1 MKRVKRVLAL
11 LAAFALVLAMA
22 VPALAEGA
30 EATYT
35 LTINNANGTYEAYQ
49 IFSGDLSVN
58 EAGKKVLSNIQW
70 GSGVDATKMGSESA
84 ATVAESLTT
93 SALAENFA
101 EDLVSGSKLSST
113 KKAATTA
120 QDGTAVFTGLSAGYY
135 LVKNSSVDTGKTHTD
150 FILEVVGDT
159 TANHKGDVPDVEKKV
174 EEKNDSTGDATR
186 WGTTADYDV
195 GDEIN
200 FELTGTLP
208 ESYGRYKT
216 YKYEFDDT
224 MTNMTY
230 KDNSVKVYYVKDGN
244 TNRDKISS
252 GFASTW
258 DNGAKKLTVT
268 FDDLKTAVPGL
279 AHGDKIVVTYTAT
292 LDASAVVGGNGNP
305 NQVKLKYS
313 NNPNGAETGE
323 TPEKTVVVFTY
334 KTIINKVTKG
344 TDGKNVPLA
353 GAEFTLSKFIASEG
367 GRDTVTV
374 NGTEEYHGTWNNGVT
389 VIPTKTGDIAN
400 VFTFSGLDAGI
411 YRLTETKTPE
421 GYNTID
427 PVYFEIV
434 ATNDG
439 TKVTNM
445 EGKAVNGSEISFT
458 ANTTDGSL
466 SADVI
471 NNAGTTLPSTGGMG
485 TTVFYVV
492 GGGLMAVAVVLLV
505 TKKRMENK
513 R

>member
-22 VPALAEGA
+22 VPAWAE
-30 EATYT
+30 EAGTTYT

-49 IFSGDLSVN
+49 IFSGDLSEK

-70 GSGVDATKMGSESA
+70 GSGVDATKVVGVNA
-84 ATVAESLTT
+84 ATKAESLTT
-93 SALAENFA
+93 ADIAESFA
-101 EDLVSGSKLSST
+101 EDLVSNSKLSSV
-113 KKAATTA
+113 KATA
-120 QDGTAVFTGLSAGYY
+120 PAKNGTAVFTGLSAGYY
-135 LVKNSSVDTGKTHTD
+135 LVKNSSIDSGKTYTD
-150 FILEVVGDT
+150 FILEVVGNT

-174 EEKNDSTGDATR
+174 EEKNDSTGAATT
-186 WGTTADYDV
+186 WGATADYDV

-208 ESYGRYKT
+208 ESYGRYAN
-216 YKYEFDDT
+216 YKYVFHDT

-230 KDNSVKVYYVKDGN
+230 KDGSVKVYYVKDGN
-244 TNRDKISS
+244 TNRVEISS

-268 FDDLKTAVPGL
+268 FNDLKTAVSGL

-292 LDASAVVGGNGNP
+292 LDANAVVGGNGNP
-305 NQVKLKYS
+305 NKVKLEYS
-313 NNPNGAETGE
+313 NNPNGDGTGE

-344 TDGKNVPLA
+344 TDGNNVPLA
-353 GAEFTLSKFIASEG
+353 GAEFTLSKFIASESG
-367 GRDTVTV
+367 SDTVTV
-374 NGTEEYHGTWNNGVT
+374 NDTEYHGTWNRGVT
-389 VIPTKTGDIAN
+389 VTPTNTGNIAN

-434 ATNDG
+434 ATNNE
-439 TKVTNM
+439 TKVTSM

-458 ANTTDGSL
+458 ANETSGSL

-471 NNAGTTLPSTGGMG
+471 NKAGTTLPSTGGMG

>member
-1 MKRVKRVLAL
+1 MLAL

-22 VPALAEGA
+22 VPAWAEEA
-30 EATYT
+30 RATYT

-58 EAGKKVLSNIQW
+58 EDKKVLSNIQW
-70 GSGVDATKMGSESA
+70 GSGVDATKMGGESA
-84 ATVAESLTT
+84 ATVAESLTK
-93 SALAENFA
+93 SALAESFA
-101 EDLVSGSKLSST
+101 ESLVSNSKLSSV
-113 KKAATTA
+113 KAIAKA
-120 QDGTAVFTGLSAGYY
+120 KNETAVFTGLSAGYY
-135 LVKNSSVDTGKTHTD
+135 LVKNSSIDSGKTYTD
-150 FILEVVGDT
+150 FILEVVGNT
-159 TANHKGDVPDVEKKV
+159 IANHKGDVPDVEKKV
-174 EEKNDSTGDATR
+174 EEKNDSTGAATT

-208 ESYGRYKT
+208 ESYGRYTT
-216 YKYEFDDT
+216 YKYKFDDT

-230 KDNSVKVYYVKDGN
+230 ENGSVKVYYVKGGN
-244 TNRDKISS
+244 TNRTAINS
-252 GFASTW
+252 GFTSAW

-268 FDDLKTAVPGL
+268 FDDLKTAVPEL

-305 NQVKLKYS
+305 NKVKLKYS
-313 NNPNGAETGE
+313 NNPNGEETGE
-323 TPEKTVVVFTY
+323 TPEKAVVVFTY
-334 KTIINKVTKG
+334 KTIINKVKKG
-344 TDGKNVPLA
+344 TDGNNVPLA
-353 GAEFTLSKFIASEG
+353 GAKFTLSKFIASDNG
-367 GRDTVTV
+367 SDTVTV
-374 NGTEEYHGTWNNGVT
+374 DSAEYLGTWNNGMTVT
-389 VIPTKTGDIAN
+389 PTNTDGIAN

-411 YRLTETKTPE
+411 YRLTETVTPE

-439 TKVTNM
+439 TKVTHM

-458 ANTTDGSL
+458 ANATNGSLTTDI
-466 SADVI
+466 V
-471 NNAGTTLPSTGGMG
+471 NQAGTTLPSTGGMG

>member
-11 LAAFALVLAMA
+11 LAALALVLAMA
-22 VPALAEGA
+22 VPAFAEGA

-49 IFSGDLSVN
+49 IFSGDLSEK

-70 GSGVDATKMGSESA
+70 GSGVEATKVAGVNA
-84 ATVAESLTT
+84 ATKAESLTT
-93 SALAENFA
+93 ADIAESFA
-101 EDLVSGSKLSST
+101 EDLVSNSKLSST
-113 KKAATTA
+113 KATATA
-120 QDGTAVFTGLSAGYY
+120 QNGTAVFTGLSAGYY
-135 LVKNSSVDTGKTHTD
+135 LVKNSSVDTGKTYTD
-150 FILEVVGDT
+150 FILEVVGNT
-159 TANHKGDVPDVEKKV
+159 TANHKGDVPDVEKKA
-174 EEKNDSTGDATR
+174 EEKNDSTGAATT
-186 WGTTADYDV
+186 WGATADYDV

-208 ESYGRYKT
+208 ESYGRYAN
-216 YKYEFDDT
+216 YKYVFHDT

-230 KDNSVKVYYVKDGN
+230 KDGSVKVYYVKDGK
-244 TNRDKISS
+244 TNRVEISS

-268 FDDLKTAVPGL
+268 FNDLKTAVSGL

-305 NQVKLKYS
+305 NKVKLEYS
-313 NNPNGAETGE
+313 NNPNGEGTGE

-353 GAEFTLSKFIASEG
+353 GAEFTLSKFIASESG
-367 GRDTVTV
+367 SDTVTV
-374 NGTEEYHGTWNNGVT
+374 NGTEYHGTWNRGVT
-389 VIPTKTGDIAN
+389 VTPTNTGNIAN

-458 ANTTDGSL
+458 ENTTDGSL

>member
-22 VPALAEGA
+22 VPAFAEEAG
-30 EATYT
+30 ATYT

-58 EAGKKVLSNIQW
+58 EGKKVLSNIQW
-70 GSGVDATKMGSESA
+70 GSGVDAAKMGNEKA
-84 ATVAESLTT
+84 AIVAESLKT
-93 SALAENFA
+93 STFA
-101 EDLVSGSKLSST
+101 ESFAEALVSDSKLSST
-113 KKAATTA
+113 KANATA
-120 QDGTAVFTGLSAGYY
+120 QGGTAVFKDLSAGYY

-159 TANHKGDVPDVEKKV
+159 IANHKGDVPDVEKKV
-174 EEKNDSTGDATR
+174 EEKNDSTGAATT

-208 ESYGRYKT
+208 ESYGRYTT
-216 YKYEFDDT
+216 YKYKFDDT

-230 KDNSVKVYYVKDGN
+230 EDGSVKVYYVKDGN
-244 TNRDKISS
+244 TNRVEISS

-268 FDDLKTAVPGL
+268 FNDLKTAVSGL

-292 LDASAVVGGNGNP
+292 LDANAVVGGNGNP
-305 NQVKLKYS
+305 NKVKLEYS
-313 NNPNGAETGE
+313 NNPNGDGTGE

-344 TDGKNVPLA
+344 TDGNNVPLA
-353 GAEFTLSKFIASEG
+353 GAEFTLSKFIASESG
-367 GRDTVTV
+367 SDTVTV
-374 NGTEEYHGTWNNGVT
+374 NDTEYHGTWNRGVT
-389 VIPTKTGDIAN
+389 VTPTNTGNIAN

-434 ATNDG
+434 ATNNE
-439 TKVTNM
+439 TKVTSM

-458 ANTTDGSL
+458 ANETSGSL

>member
-1 MKRVKRVLAL
+1 MLAL

-22 VPALAEGA
+22 VPAWADEA

-49 IFSGDLSVN
+49 IFSGDLSEK

-70 GSGVDATKMGSESA
+70 GSGVDATKVVGVNA
-84 ATVAESLTT
+84 ATKAESLTT
-93 SALAENFA
+93 ADIAESFA
-101 EDLVSGSKLSST
+101 EDLVSNSKLSSV
-113 KKAATTA
+113 KATA
-120 QDGTAVFTGLSAGYY
+120 PAKNGTAVFTGLSAGYY
-135 LVKNSSVDTGKTHTD
+135 LVKNSSIDSGKTYTD
-150 FILEVVGDT
+150 FILEVVGNT

-174 EEKNDSTGDATR
+174 EEKNDSTGAATT
-186 WGTTADYDV
+186 WGATADYDV
-195 GDEIN
+195 DDEIN

-208 ESYGRYKT
+208 ESYGRYAN
-216 YKYEFDDT
+216 YKYVFHDT

-230 KDNSVKVYYVKDGN
+230 KDGSVKVYYVKDGN
-244 TNRDKISS
+244 TNRVEISS

-268 FDDLKTAVPGL
+268 FNDLKTAVSGL

-292 LDASAVVGGNGNP
+292 LDANAVVGGNGNP
-305 NQVKLKYS
+305 NKVKLEYS
-313 NNPNGAETGE
+313 NNPNGDGTGE

-353 GAEFTLSKFIASEG
+353 GAEFTLSKFIASESG
-367 GRDTVTV
+367 SDTVTV
-374 NGTEEYHGTWNNGVT
+374 NDTEYHGTWNRGVT
-389 VIPTKTGDIAN
+389 VTPTNTGNIAN

-434 ATNDG
+434 ATNNE
-439 TKVTNM
+439 TKVTSM

-458 ANTTDGSL
+458 ANETSGSL

>member
-1 MKRVKRVLAL
+1 MLAL

-22 VPALAEGA
+22 VPAWADEA

-49 IFSGDLSVN
+49 IFSGDLSEK

-70 GSGVDATKMGSESA
+70 GSGVDATKVVGVNA
-84 ATVAESLTT
+84 ATKAESLTT
-93 SALAENFA
+93 ADIAESFA
-101 EDLVSGSKLSST
+101 EDLVSNSKLSSV
-113 KKAATTA
+113 KATA
-120 QDGTAVFTGLSAGYY
+120 PAKNGTAVFTGLSAGYY
-135 LVKNSSVDTGKTHTD
+135 LVKNSSIDSGKTYTD
-150 FILEVVGDT
+150 FILEVVGNT

-174 EEKNDSTGDATR
+174 EEKNDSTGAATT
-186 WGTTADYDV
+186 WGATADYDV
-195 GDEIN
+195 DDEIN

-208 ESYGRYKT
+208 ESYGRYAN
-216 YKYEFDDT
+216 YKYVFHDT

-230 KDNSVKVYYVKDGN
+230 KDGSVKVYYVKDGN
-244 TNRDKISS
+244 TNRVEISS

-268 FDDLKTAVPGL
+268 FNDLKTAVSGL

-292 LDASAVVGGNGNP
+292 LDANAVVGGNGNP
-305 NQVKLKYS
+305 NKVKLEYS
-313 NNPNGAETGE
+313 NNPNGDGTGE

-344 TDGKNVPLA
+344 TDGNNVPLA
-353 GAEFTLSKFIASEG
+353 GAEFTLSKFIASESG
-367 GRDTVTV
+367 SDTVTV
-374 NGTEEYHGTWNNGVT
+374 NGTEYHGTWNRGVT
-389 VIPTKTGDIAN
+389 VTPTNTGNIAN

-434 ATNDG
+434 ATNNE
-439 TKVTNM
+439 TKVTSM

-458 ANTTDGSL
+458 ANETSGSL

>member
-1 MKRVKRVLAL
+1 MKKVKRMLAL

-22 VPALAEGA
+22 VPAWAEGA
-30 EATYT
+30 GTTYT

-49 IFSGDLSVN
+49 IFSGDLSEN

-70 GSGVDATKMGSESA
+70 GSGVDAKKMGNESA

-93 SALAENFA
+93 STLAESFA
-101 EDLVSGSKLSST
+101 ESLVSGSKLSSV
-113 KKAATTA
+113 KATATA
-120 QDGTAVFTGLSAGYY
+120 QNGTAVFTGLSAGYY
-135 LVKNSSVDTGKTHTD
+135 LVKNSSVDTGKTYTD
-150 FILEVVGDT
+150 FILEVVGNT

-174 EEKNDSTGDATR
+174 EEKNDSTGAATT
-186 WGTTADYDV
+186 WGATADYDV

-208 ESYGRYKT
+208 ESYGRYAN
-216 YKYEFDDT
+216 YKYVFHDT

-230 KDNSVKVYYVKDGN
+230 KDGSVKVYYVKEGS
-244 TNRDKISS
+244 TNRVEISS
-252 GFASTW
+252 GVASTW

-268 FDDLKTAVPGL
+268 FNDLKTAVSGL

-305 NQVKLKYS
+305 NKVKLEYS
-313 NNPNGAETGE
+313 NNPNGEGTGE

-353 GAEFTLSKFIASEG
+353 GAEFTLSKFIASESG
-367 GRDTVTV
+367 SDTVTV
-374 NGTEEYHGTWNNGVT
+374 DSTEYHGTWNNGVT
-389 VIPTKTGDIAN
+389 VTPTKTGDVAN
-400 VFTFSGLDAGI
+400 VFTFSGLDTGI
-411 YRLTETKTPE
+411 YRLTETKTPA

-439 TKVTNM
+439 TKVTSM

-458 ANTTDGSL
+458 ANETSGSL

>member
-1 MKRVKRVLAL
+1 MKKVKRVLAL

-22 VPALAEGA
+22 VPAWAEEA

-49 IFSGDLSVN
+49 IFSGDLSEK

-70 GSGVDATKMGSESA
+70 GSGVDATKVVDVNA
-84 ATVAESLTT
+84 ATKAESLTT
-93 SALAENFA
+93 ADIAESFA
-101 EDLVSGSKLSST
+101 EDLVSNSKLSSV
-113 KKAATTA
+113 KATA
-120 QDGTAVFTGLSAGYY
+120 PAKNGTAVFTGLSAGYY
-135 LVKNSSVDTGKTHTD
+135 LVKNSSIDSGKTYTD
-150 FILEVVGDT
+150 FILEVVGNT

-174 EEKNDSTGDATR
+174 EEKNDSTGAATT
-186 WGTTADYDV
+186 WGATADYDV
-195 GDEIN
+195 DDEIN

-208 ESYGRYKT
+208 ESYGRYAN
-216 YKYEFDDT
+216 YKYVFHDT

-230 KDNSVKVYYVKDGN
+230 KDGSVKVYYVKDEN
-244 TNRDKISS
+244 TNRVEISS

-268 FDDLKTAVPGL
+268 FNDLKTAVSGL

-292 LDASAVVGGNGNP
+292 LDANAVVGGNGNP
-305 NQVKLKYS
+305 NKVKLEYS
-313 NNPNGAETGE
+313 NNPNGDGTGE

-344 TDGKNVPLA
+344 TDGNNVPLA
-353 GAEFTLSKFIASEG
+353 GAEFTLSKFIASESG
-367 GRDTVTV
+367 SDTVTV
-374 NGTEEYHGTWNNGVT
+374 NDTEYHGTWNRGVT
-389 VIPTKTGDIAN
+389 VTPTNTGNIAN

-434 ATNDG
+434 ATNNE
-439 TKVTNM
+439 TKVTSM

-458 ANTTDGSL
+458 ANETSGSL

>member
-11 LAAFALVLAMA
+11 LAALALVLAMA
-22 VPALAEGA
+22 VPAWAEGA

-49 IFSGDLSVN
+49 IFSGDLSEK

-70 GSGVDATKMGSESA
+70 GSGVDATKMDSESA

-93 SALAENFA
+93 SASAENFA
-101 EDLVSGSKLSST
+101 EDLVSNSKLSSV
-113 KKAATTA
+113 KATATA
-120 QDGTAVFTGLSAGYY
+120 KNGTAVFTGLSAGYY
-135 LVKNSSVDTGKTHTD
+135 LVKNSSIDSGKTYTD
-150 FILEVVGDT
+150 FILEVVGNT

-174 EEKNDSTGDATR
+174 EEKNDSTGATAT
-186 WGTTADYDV
+186 WGATADYDV

-200 FELTGTLP
+200 FELMGTLP

-216 YKYEFDDT
+216 YKYKFDDT

-230 KDNSVKVYYVKDGN
+230 KNGSVKVYYVKDGS
-244 TNRDKISS
+244 TNRVEISS
-252 GFASTW
+252 GFASAWVDGT
-258 DNGAKKLTVT
+258 KKLTVT

-292 LDASAVVGGNGNP
+292 LDANAVVGGNGNP
-305 NQVKLKYS
+305 NKVKLEYS
-313 NNPNGAETGE
+313 NNPNDEGTGE

-344 TDGKNVPLA
+344 TDGNNVPLA
-353 GAEFTLSKFIASEG
+353 GAEFTLSKFIASESG
-367 GRDTVTV
+367 SDTVTV
-374 NGTEEYHGTWNNGVT
+374 NGTEYHGTWNNGVT
-389 VIPTKTGDIAN
+389 VTPTKTGDVAN
-400 VFTFSGLDAGI
+400 VFTFSGLDTGI

-434 ATNDG
+434 ATNDRM
-439 TKVTNM
+439 KVTNM
-445 EGKAVNGSEISFT
+445 EGKAVNGSKISFT
-458 ANTTDGSL
+458 ANATDGSL

>member
-1 MKRVKRVLAL
+1 MLAL

-22 VPALAEGA
+22 VPAFADKAG
-30 EATYT
+30 ATYT

-49 IFSGDLSVN
+49 IFSGDLSEN
-58 EAGKKVLSNIQW
+58 EDGKKVLSNIQW

-84 ATVAESLTT
+84 ATAAKSLTT

-101 EDLVSGSKLSST
+101 ESLVSGSKLSST
-113 KKAATTA
+113 KANATA
-120 QDGTAVFTGLSAGYY
+120 QKGTAVFTDLSAGYY

-150 FILEVVGDT
+150 FILEVVGNT

-174 EEKNDSTGDATR
+174 EEKNDSTGAKGS
-186 WGTTADYDV
+186 WGATADYDV

-208 ESYGRYKT
+208 ESYGRYDK

-230 KDNSVKVYYVKDGN
+230 KNSSVKVYYVKNGS
-244 TNRDKISS
+244 TNRAEISS
-252 GFASTW
+252 GFVSAW
-258 DNGAKKLTVT
+258 DDGAKKLTVT
-268 FDDLKTAVPGL
+268 FDDLKKAVPGL

-305 NQVKLKYS
+305 NKVKLEYS
-313 NNPNGAETGE
+313 NNPNGEEIGE

-334 KTIINKVTKG
+334 KTIINKVKKG
-344 TDGKNVPLA
+344 TDGNNVPLA
-353 GAEFTLSKFIASEG
+353 GAKFTLSKFIASKSG
-367 GRDTVTV
+367 SDAVTV
-374 NGTEEYHGTWNNGVT
+374 NGTEYHGTWNDGVT
-389 VIPTKTGDIAN
+389 VTPTNTGNIAN

-411 YRLTETKTPE
+411 YRLTETETPE

-445 EGKAVNGSEISFT
+445 EGKAVNGSEITFT
-458 ANTTDGSL
+458 PNAAEGSLTTDIVNQS
-466 SADVI
+466 
-471 NNAGTTLPSTGGMG
+471 GTVLPSTGGMG

>member
-11 LAAFALVLAMA
+11 LAALALVLAMA
-22 VPALAEGA
+22 VPAWAEGA

-120 QDGTAVFTGLSAGYY
+120 QDGTAVFKGLSAGYY
-135 LVKNSSVDTGKTHTD
+135 LVKNSSVDTGKTYTD
-150 FILEVVGDT
+150 FILEVVGNT

-174 EEKNDSTGDATR
+174 EEKNDSTGAATT
-186 WGTTADYDV
+186 WGATADYDV

-208 ESYGRYKT
+208 ESYGRYAN
-216 YKYEFDDT
+216 YKYVFHDT

-230 KDNSVKVYYVKDGN
+230 KDGSVKVYYVKDGK
-244 TNRDKISS
+244 TNRDEISS

-268 FDDLKTAVPGL
+268 FNDLKTAVSGL
-279 AHGDKIVVTYTAT
+279 AHDDKIVVTYTAT

-305 NQVKLKYS
+305 NKVKLEYS
-313 NNPNGAETGE
+313 NNPNGEGTGE

-353 GAEFTLSKFIASEG
+353 GAEFTLSKFIASESG
-367 GRDTVTV
+367 SDTVTV
-374 NGTEEYHGTWNNGVT
+374 NGTEYHGTWNRGVT
-389 VIPTKTGDIAN
+389 VTPTNTGNIAN

-458 ANTTDGSL
+458 ENTTDGSL

>member
-1 MKRVKRVLAL
+1 MKRVKRMLAL

-22 VPALAEGA
+22 IPAWAEGA

-49 IFSGDLSVN
+49 IFSGDLSEK

-70 GSGVDATKMGSESA
+70 GSGVEATKVAGVNA
-84 ATVAESLTT
+84 ATKAESLTT
-93 SALAENFA
+93 ADIAESFA
-101 EDLVSGSKLSST
+101 EDLVSNSKLSSV
-113 KKAATTA
+113 KATATA
-120 QDGTAVFTGLSAGYY
+120 KSGTAVFTGLSAGYY
-135 LVKNSSVDTGKTHTD
+135 LVKNSSVDTGKTYTD
-150 FILEVVGDT
+150 FILEVVGNT

-174 EEKNDSTGDATR
+174 EEKNDSTGAATT
-186 WGTTADYDV
+186 WGATADYDV

-208 ESYGRYKT
+208 ESYGRYTT
-216 YKYEFDDT
+216 YKYKFDDT

-230 KDNSVKVYYVKDGN
+230 NDGSVKVYYVKGESTTRN
-244 TNRDKISS
+244 EINS

-268 FDDLKTAVPGL
+268 FNDLKTAVPEL

-292 LDASAVVGGNGNP
+292 LDANAVVGGKGNP
-305 NQVKLKYS
+305 NKVKLEYS
-313 NNPNGAETGE
+313 NNPNDEGTGE

-458 ANTTDGSL
+458 ANTTSGSL
-466 SADVI
+466 
-471 NNAGTTLPSTGGMG
+471 TTDIVNQSGAVLPSTGGMG

>member
-1 MKRVKRVLAL
+1 MKKVKRVLAL

-22 VPALAEGA
+22 VPAWAEEA

-49 IFSGDLSVN
+49 IFSGDLSEK

-70 GSGVDATKMGSESA
+70 GSGVDATKVVGVNA
-84 ATVAESLTT
+84 ATKAESLTT
-93 SALAENFA
+93 ADIAESFA
-101 EDLVSGSKLSST
+101 EDLVSNSKLSSV
-113 KKAATTA
+113 KATA
-120 QDGTAVFTGLSAGYY
+120 PAKNGTAVFTGLSAGYY
-135 LVKNSSVDTGKTHTD
+135 LVKNSSIDSGKTYTD
-150 FILEVVGDT
+150 FILEVVGNT

-174 EEKNDSTGDATR
+174 EEKNDSTGAATT
-186 WGTTADYDV
+186 WGATADYDV
-195 GDEIN
+195 DDEIN

-208 ESYGRYKT
+208 ESYGRYAN
-216 YKYEFDDT
+216 YKYVFHDT

-230 KDNSVKVYYVKDGN
+230 KDGSVKVYYVKDGN
-244 TNRDKISS
+244 TNRVEISS

-268 FDDLKTAVPGL
+268 FNDLKTAVSGL

-292 LDASAVVGGNGNP
+292 LDANAVVGGNGNP
-305 NQVKLKYS
+305 NKVKLEYS
-313 NNPNGAETGE
+313 NNPNGDGTGE

-344 TDGKNVPLA
+344 TDGNNVPLA
-353 GAEFTLSKFIASEG
+353 GAEFTLSKFIASESG
-367 GRDTVTV
+367 SDTVTV
-374 NGTEEYHGTWNNGVT
+374 NDTEYHGTWNRGVT
-389 VIPTKTGDIAN
+389 VTPTNTGNIAN

-434 ATNDG
+434 ATNNE
-439 TKVTNM
+439 TKVASM

-458 ANTTDGSL
+458 ANETSGSL

>member
-22 VPALAEGA
+22 VPALADDEK
-30 EATYT
+30 YT

-49 IFSGDLSVN
+49 IFRGDLYVN

-70 GSGVDATKMGSESA
+70 GSGVNATKMGSENA
-84 ATVAESLTT
+84 ATVAENLKT
-93 SALAENFA
+93 STLAESFA
-101 EDLVSGSKLSST
+101 ENLVSNSNLSSV
-113 KKAATTA
+113 KANATA
-120 QDGTAVFTGLSAGYY
+120 QDGTAVFKDLSAGYY
-135 LVKNSSVDTGKTHTD
+135 LVKNSSIDTGKTYTD
-150 FILEVVGDT
+150 FILEVVGNT

-174 EEKNDSTGDATR
+174 EEKNDSTGAATT
-186 WGTTADYDV
+186 WGATADYDV

-208 ESYGRYKT
+208 ESYGRYAN
-216 YKYEFDDT
+216 YKYVFHDT

-230 KDNSVKVYYVKDGN
+230 KDGSVKVYYVKDGR
-244 TNRDKISS
+244 TNRVEISS

-258 DNGAKKLTVT
+258 DDGAKKLTVT
-268 FDDLKTAVPGL
+268 FNDLKTAVSGL

-305 NQVKLKYS
+305 NKVKLEYS
-313 NNPNGAETGE
+313 NNPNGEGTGE

-353 GAEFTLSKFIASEG
+353 GAEFTLSKFIASESG
-367 GRDTVTV
+367 SDTVTV
-374 NGTEEYHGTWNNGVT
+374 NGTEYHGTWNNGVT
-389 VIPTKTGDIAN
+389 VTPTKTGDVAN
-400 VFTFSGLDAGI
+400 VFTFSGLDTGI
-411 YRLTETKTPE
+411 YRLTETKTPA

-439 TKVTNM
+439 TKVISM

-458 ANTTDGSL
+458 ANTTSGSL

>member
-22 VPALAEGA
+22 VPAWAEEAG
-30 EATYT
+30 ATYT

-49 IFSGDLSVN
+49 IFSGDLSEK

-70 GSGVDATKMGSESA
+70 GSGVDATKVVGVNA
-84 ATVAESLTT
+84 ATKAESLTT
-93 SALAENFA
+93 ADIAESFA
-101 EDLVSGSKLSST
+101 EDLVSNSKLSSV
-113 KKAATTA
+113 KATA
-120 QDGTAVFTGLSAGYY
+120 PAKNGTAVFTGLSAGYY
-135 LVKNSSVDTGKTHTD
+135 LVKNSSIDSGKTYTD
-150 FILEVVGDT
+150 FILEVVGNT

-174 EEKNDSTGDATR
+174 EEKNDSTGAATT
-186 WGTTADYDV
+186 WGATADYDV
-195 GDEIN
+195 DDEIN

-208 ESYGRYKT
+208 ESYGRYAN
-216 YKYEFDDT
+216 YKYVFHDT

-230 KDNSVKVYYVKDGN
+230 KDGSVKVYYVKDGN
-244 TNRDKISS
+244 TNRVEISS

-268 FDDLKTAVPGL
+268 FNDLKTAVSGL

-292 LDASAVVGGNGNP
+292 LDANAVVGGNGNP
-305 NQVKLKYS
+305 NKVKLEYS
-313 NNPNGAETGE
+313 NNPNGDGTGE

-344 TDGKNVPLA
+344 TDGNNVPLA
-353 GAEFTLSKFIASEG
+353 GAEFTLSKFIASESG
-367 GRDTVTV
+367 SDTVTV
-374 NGTEEYHGTWNNGVT
+374 NDTEYHGTW
-389 VIPTKTGDIAN
+389 N

-434 ATNDG
+434 ATNNE
-439 TKVTNM
+439 TKVTSM

-458 ANTTDGSL
+458 ANETSGSL

>member
-1 MKRVKRVLAL
+1 MKKVKRMLAL

-22 VPALAEGA
+22 VPAFAEGA
-30 EATYT
+30 GATYT
-35 LTINNANGTYEAYQ
+35 LTINNANGAYEAYQ
-49 IFSGDLSVN
+49 IFRGDLYVN

-70 GSGVDATKMGSESA
+70 GSGVEATKVAGVNA
-84 ATVAESLTT
+84 ATKAESLTT
-93 SALAENFA
+93 ADIAESFA
-101 EDLVSGSKLSST
+101 EDLVSNSKLSSV
-113 KKAATTA
+113 KATATA
-120 QDGTAVFTGLSAGYY
+120 QGGTAVFTDLSAGYY
-135 LVKNSSVDTGKTHTD
+135 LVKNSSIDTGKTYTD
-150 FILEVVGDT
+150 FILEVVGNT

-174 EEKNDSTGDATR
+174 EEKNDSTGAATT
-186 WGTTADYDV
+186 WGATADYDV

-200 FELTGTLP
+200 FELMGTLP
-208 ESYGRYKT
+208 ESYGRYTT
-216 YKYEFDDT
+216 YKYKFDDT

-230 KDNSVKVYYVKDGN
+230 KDGSVKVYYVKDGN
-244 TNRDKISS
+244 TTRNEINS
-252 GFASTW
+252 GFVPTW
-258 DNGAKKLTVT
+258 DDGAKKLTVT
-268 FDDLKTAVPGL
+268 FNDLKTAVSGL

-292 LDASAVVGGNGNP
+292 LDANAVVGGKGNP
-305 NQVKLKYS
+305 NKVKLEYS
-313 NNPNGAETGE
+313 NNPNGEGTGE

-334 KTIINKVTKG
+334 KTIINKVTKD

-353 GAEFTLSKFIASEG
+353 GAGFTLSKFIASENG
-367 GRDTVTV
+367 SDTVTV
-374 NGTEEYHGTWNNGVT
+374 NGTEYHGTWNNGVT
-389 VIPTKTGDIAN
+389 VTPTNTDNVAN

-411 YRLTETKTPE
+411 YRLTEMKTPA

-439 TKVTNM
+439 TEVTSM
-445 EGKAVNGSEISFT
+445 EGKDVNGSKISFT
-458 ANTTDGSL
+458 ADTTNGSL

-505 TKKRMENK
+505 TKKRMEK
-513 R
+513 

>member
-1 MKRVKRVLAL
+1 MAL
-11 LAAFALVLAMA
+11 LAALALVPAMA
-22 VPALAEGA
+22 VPAWAEGA

-49 IFSGDLSVN
+49 IFSGDLSEK

-93 SALAENFA
+93 SASAENFA
-101 EDLVSGSKLSST
+101 EDLVSNSKLSSV
-113 KKAATTA
+113 KATATA
-120 QDGTAVFTGLSAGYY
+120 KNGTAVFTGLSAGYY
-135 LVKNSSVDTGKTHTD
+135 LVKNSSIDSGKTYTD
-150 FILEVVGDT
+150 FILEVVGNT

-174 EEKNDSTGDATR
+174 EEKNDSTGATAT
-186 WGTTADYDV
+186 WGATADYDV

-200 FELTGTLP
+200 FELMGTLP

-216 YKYEFDDT
+216 YKYKFDDT

-230 KDNSVKVYYVKDGN
+230 KNGSVKVYYVKDGS
-244 TNRDKISS
+244 TNRVEISS
-252 GFASTW
+252 GFASAWVDGT
-258 DNGAKKLTVT
+258 KKLTVT

-292 LDASAVVGGNGNP
+292 LDANAVVGGNGNP
-305 NQVKLKYS
+305 NKVKLEYS
-313 NNPNGAETGE
+313 NNPNDEGTGE

-344 TDGKNVPLA
+344 TDGNNVPLA
-353 GAEFTLSKFIASEG
+353 GAEFTLSKFIASKSG
-367 GRDTVTV
+367 SDTVTV
-374 NGTEEYHGTWNNGVT
+374 NGTEYHGTWNNGVT
-389 VIPTKTGDIAN
+389 VTPTKTGDVAN
-400 VFTFSGLDAGI
+400 VFTFSGLDTGI

-434 ATNDG
+434 ATNDRM
-439 TKVTNM
+439 KVTNM
-445 EGKAVNGSEISFT
+445 EGKAVNGSKISFT
-458 ANTTDGSL
+458 ANATDGSL

>member
-22 VPALAEGA
+22 VPAFAEGA
-30 EATYT
+30 GATYT

-58 EAGKKVLSNIQW
+58 DGKKVLSNIQW
-70 GSGVDATKMGSESA
+70 GSGVDAAKMGSEKA
-84 ATVAESLTT
+84 AIVAESLKT
-93 SALAENFA
+93 STFA
-101 EDLVSGSKLSST
+101 ESFAEALVSGSKLSST
-113 KKAATTA
+113 KANATA
-120 QDGTAVFTGLSAGYY
+120 QEGTAVFNGLSAGYY

-150 FILEVVGDT
+150 FILEVVGNT
-159 TANHKGDVPDVEKKV
+159 IANHKGDVPDVEKKV
-174 EEKNDSTGDATR
+174 EEKNDSTGAATT

-208 ESYGRYKT
+208 ESYGRYNK

-230 KDNSVKVYYVKDGN
+230 EDGSVKVYYVKGESTTRNDIN
-244 TNRDKISS
+244 S
-252 GFASTW
+252 GFVSKW
-258 DNGAKKLTVT
+258 DEEAKKLTVT
-268 FDDLKTAVPGL
+268 FDDLKKAVPVL

-305 NQVKLKYS
+305 NKVKLEYS
-313 NNPNGAETGE
+313 NNPNGEETGE
-323 TPEKTVVVFTY
+323 TPEKAVVVFTY
-334 KTIINKVTKG
+334 KTIINKVKKD

-353 GAEFTLSKFIASEG
+353 GAKFTLSKFIASDNG
-367 GRDTVTV
+367 SDTVTV
-374 NGTEEYHGTWNNGVT
+374 DSAEYHGTWNKGMTVT
-389 VIPTKTGDIAN
+389 PTNTDDIAN

-411 YRLTETKTPE
+411 YRLTETVTPE

-434 ATNDG
+434 ATNNG
-439 TKVTNM
+439 TQVISM
-445 EGKAVNGSEISFT
+445 AGKAVNGSEINFT
-458 ANTTDGSL
+458 ANATNGSLTTDI
-466 SADVI
+466 V
-471 NNAGTTLPSTGGMG
+471 NQAGTVLPSTGGMG

>member
-1 MKRVKRVLAL
+1 MLAL

-30 EATYT
+30 GATYT
-35 LTINNANGTYEAYQ
+35 LTINNANGAYEAYQ
-49 IFSGDLSVN
+49 IFRGDLYVN

-70 GSGVDATKMGSESA
+70 GSGVEATKVAGVNA
-84 ATVAESLTT
+84 ATKAESLTT
-93 SALAENFA
+93 ADIAESFA
-101 EDLVSGSKLSST
+101 EDLVSNSKLSSV
-113 KKAATTA
+113 KAAATA
-120 QDGTAVFTGLSAGYY
+120 RDGTAVFTGLSAGYY
-135 LVKNSSVDTGKTHTD
+135 LVKNSSVDTGKTYTD
-150 FILEVVGDT
+150 FILEVVGNT

-174 EEKNDSTGDATR
+174 EEKNDSTGAATT
-186 WGTTADYDV
+186 WGATADYDV
-195 GDEIN
+195 SDEIN

-208 ESYGRYKT
+208 ESYGRYAN
-216 YKYEFDDT
+216 YKYVFHDT

-230 KDNSVKVYYVKDGN
+230 KDGSVKVYYVKDGR
-244 TNRDKISS
+244 TNRVEISS

-268 FDDLKTAVPGL
+268 FNDLKTAVSGL

-292 LDASAVVGGNGNP
+292 LDANAVVGGKGNP
-305 NQVKLKYS
+305 NKVKLEYS
-313 NNPNGAETGE
+313 NNPNGEGTGE

-334 KTIINKVTKG
+334 KTIINKVTKD

-353 GAEFTLSKFIASEG
+353 GAGFTLSKFIASENG
-367 GRDTVTV
+367 SDTVTV
-374 NGTEEYHGTWNNGVT
+374 NGTEYHGTWNNGVT
-389 VIPTKTGDIAN
+389 VTPTNTDDVAN

-411 YRLTETKTPE
+411 YRLTETKTPA

-434 ATNDG
+434 ATNDS
-439 TKVTNM
+439 TEVTSM

-458 ANTTDGSL
+458 ANTTNGSL

-471 NNAGTTLPSTGGMG
+471 NKAGTTLPSTGGMG

>member
-1 MKRVKRVLAL
+1 MKKVKRMLAL

-22 VPALAEGA
+22 VPAFADEVK
-30 EATYT
+30 YT
-35 LTINNANGTYEAYQ
+35 ITINNANGTYEAYQ
-49 IFSGDLSVN
+49 IFSGDLSEN

-70 GSGVDATKMGSESA
+70 GSGVDAKKMGSESA

-93 SALAENFA
+93 SAVAESFA
-101 EDLVSGSKLSST
+101 ESLVSNSKLSSV
-113 KKAATTA
+113 KATATA
-120 QDGTAVFTGLSAGYY
+120 QNGTAVFTGLSAGYY
-135 LVKNSSVDTGKTHTD
+135 LVKNSSVDTGKTYTD
-150 FILEVVGDT
+150 FILEVVGNT

-174 EEKNDSTGDATR
+174 EEKNDSTGAATT
-186 WGTTADYDV
+186 WGATADYDV

-208 ESYGRYKT
+208 ESYGRYAN
-216 YKYEFDDT
+216 YKYVFHDT

-230 KDNSVKVYYVKDGN
+230 KDGSVKVYYVKEGS
-244 TNRDKISS
+244 TNRVEISS
-252 GFASTW
+252 GVASTW

-268 FDDLKTAVPGL
+268 FNDLKTAVSGL

-305 NQVKLKYS
+305 NKVKLEYS
-313 NNPNGAETGE
+313 NNPNGEGTGE

-353 GAEFTLSKFIASEG
+353 GAEFTLSKFIASESG
-367 GRDTVTV
+367 SDTVTV
-374 NGTEEYHGTWNNGVT
+374 DSTEYHGTWNNGVT
-389 VIPTKTGDIAN
+389 VTPTKTGDVAN
-400 VFTFSGLDAGI
+400 VFTFSGLDTGI
-411 YRLTETKTPE
+411 YRLTETKTPA

-439 TKVTNM
+439 TKVTSM

-458 ANTTDGSL
+458 ANETNGSL

>member
-22 VPALAEGA
+22 VPAFAEEAG
-30 EATYT
+30 ATYT

-58 EAGKKVLSNIQW
+58 EGKKVLSNIQW
-70 GSGVDATKMGSESA
+70 GSGVDAAKMGNEKA
-84 ATVAESLTT
+84 AIVAESLKT
-93 SALAENFA
+93 STFA
-101 EDLVSGSKLSST
+101 ESFAEALVSNSKLSSV
-113 KKAATTA
+113 KAIAKA
-120 QDGTAVFTGLSAGYY
+120 KNETAVFTGLSAGYY
-135 LVKNSSVDTGKTHTD
+135 LVKNSSIDSGKTYTD
-150 FILEVVGDT
+150 FILEVVGNT
-159 TANHKGDVPDVEKKV
+159 IANHKGDVPDVEKKV
-174 EEKNDSTGDATR
+174 EEKNDSTGAATT

-208 ESYGRYKT
+208 ESYGRYTT
-216 YKYEFDDT
+216 YKYKFDDT

-230 KDNSVKVYYVKDGN
+230 ENGSVKVYYVKGESTTRN
-244 TNRDKISS
+244 EINS

-268 FDDLKTAVPGL
+268 FNDLKTAVPEL

-292 LDASAVVGGNGNP
+292 LDANAVVGGKGNP
-305 NQVKLKYS
+305 NKVKLEYS
-313 NNPNGAETGE
+313 NNPNDEGTGE
-323 TPEKTVVVFTY
+323 TPEKAVVVFTY
-334 KTIINKVTKG
+334 KTIINKVKKG
-344 TDGKNVPLA
+344 TDGNNVPLA

-367 GRDTVTV
+367 GRDTVKV
-374 NGTEEYHGTWNNGVT
+374 NNGAEYLGTWNNGVT
-389 VIPTKTGDIAN
+389 VTPTNTGNIAN

-458 ANTTDGSL
+458 ENTTDGSL

>member
-1 MKRVKRVLAL
+1 MLAL

-22 VPALAEGA
+22 VPAWADEA

-49 IFSGDLSVN
+49 IFSGDLSEK

-70 GSGVDATKMGSESA
+70 GSGVDATKVVGVNA
-84 ATVAESLTT
+84 ATKAESLTT
-93 SALAENFA
+93 ADMAESFA
-101 EDLVSGSKLSST
+101 EDLVSNSKLSSV
-113 KKAATTA
+113 KATA
-120 QDGTAVFTGLSAGYY
+120 PAKNGTAVFTGLSAGYY
-135 LVKNSSVDTGKTHTD
+135 LVKNSSIDSGKTYTD
-150 FILEVVGDT
+150 FILEVVGNT

-174 EEKNDSTGDATR
+174 EEKNDSTGAATT
-186 WGTTADYDV
+186 WGATADYDV
-195 GDEIN
+195 DDEIN

-208 ESYGRYKT
+208 ESYGRYAN
-216 YKYEFDDT
+216 YKYVFHDT

-230 KDNSVKVYYVKDGN
+230 KDGSVKVYYVKDGN
-244 TNRDKISS
+244 TNRVEISS

-268 FDDLKTAVPGL
+268 FNDLKTAVSGL

-292 LDASAVVGGNGNP
+292 LDANAVVGGNGNP
-305 NQVKLKYS
+305 NKVKLEYS
-313 NNPNGAETGE
+313 NNPNGDGTGE

-344 TDGKNVPLA
+344 TDGNNVPLA
-353 GAEFTLSKFIASEG
+353 GAEFTLSKFIASESG
-367 GRDTVTV
+367 SDTVTV
-374 NGTEEYHGTWNNGVT
+374 NDTEYHGTWNRGVT
-389 VIPTKTGDIAN
+389 VTPTNTGNIAN

-434 ATNDG
+434 ATNNE
-439 TKVTNM
+439 TKVTSM

-458 ANTTDGSL
+458 ANETSGSL

>member
-11 LAAFALVLAMA
+11 LTAFALVLAMA
-22 VPALAEGA
+22 VPAWAEGA
-30 EATYT
+30 GATYT

-49 IFSGDLSVN
+49 IFKGDLSEN
-58 EAGKKVLSNIQW
+58 DGKKVLSNIQW
-70 GSGVDATKMGSESA
+70 GSGVVATKMGNERA
-84 ATVAESLTT
+84 AKVAESLTT
-93 SALAENFA
+93 SALAESFA

-113 KKAATTA
+113 KATATA
-120 QDGTAVFTGLSAGYY
+120 KNGTAVFTDLSAGYY

-150 FILEVVGDT
+150 FILEVVGNT

-174 EEKNDSTGDATR
+174 EEKNDSTGATT

-208 ESYGRYKT
+208 ESYGRYNK

-230 KDNSVKVYYVKDGN
+230 KDNSVKVYYVKGGN
-244 TNRDKISS
+244 TNRTAINS
-252 GFASTW
+252 GFTSAW
-258 DNGAKKLTVT
+258 DEEAKKLTVT
-268 FDDLKTAVPGL
+268 FDDLKTAVPEL

-305 NQVKLKYS
+305 NKVKLKYS
-313 NNPNGAETGE
+313 NNPNGAEIGE

-353 GAEFTLSKFIASEG
+353 GAEFTLSKFIASESG
-367 GRDTVTV
+367 SDTVTV
-374 NGTEEYHGTWNNGVT
+374 NGTEYHGTWNNGVT
-389 VIPTKTGDIAN
+389 VTPTKTGDVAN
-400 VFTFSGLDAGI
+400 VFTFSGLDTGI
-411 YRLTETKTPE
+411 YRLTETKTPA

-439 TKVTNM
+439 TKVISM

-458 ANTTDGSL
+458 ANTTSGSL

>member
-1 MKRVKRVLAL
+1 MKKVKRMLAL

-22 VPALAEGA
+22 VPAWAEEA
-30 EATYT
+30 RATYT

-58 EAGKKVLSNIQW
+58 EGKKVLSNIQW
-70 GSGVDATKMGSESA
+70 GSGVDAAKMGNEKA
-84 ATVAESLTT
+84 AIVAESLTT
-93 SALAENFA
+93 SASAENFA
-101 EDLVSGSKLSST
+101 EDLVSNSKLSSV
-113 KKAATTA
+113 KATATA
-120 QDGTAVFTGLSAGYY
+120 KNGTAVFTGLSAGYY
-135 LVKNSSVDTGKTHTD
+135 LVKNSSIDSGKTYTD
-150 FILEVVGDT
+150 FILEVVGNT

-174 EEKNDSTGDATR
+174 EEKNDSTGAATT

-208 ESYGRYKT
+208 ESYGRYTT
-216 YKYEFDDT
+216 YKYKFDDT

-230 KDNSVKVYYVKDGN
+230 ENGSVKVYYVKGESTTRN
-244 TNRDKISS
+244 EINS

-258 DNGAKKLTVT
+258 GNGAKKLTVT
-268 FDDLKTAVPGL
+268 FNDLKTAVPEL

-292 LDASAVVGGNGNP
+292 LDANAVVGGKGNP
-305 NQVKLKYS
+305 NKVKLEYS
-313 NNPNGAETGE
+313 NNPNDEGTGE
-323 TPEKTVVVFTY
+323 TPEKAVVVFTY
-334 KTIINKVTKG
+334 KTIINKVKKG
-344 TDGKNVPLA
+344 TDGNNVPLA

-367 GRDTVTV
+367 GRDTVKV
-374 NGTEEYHGTWNNGVT
+374 NNGAEYLGTWNNGVT
-389 VIPTKTGDIAN
+389 VTPTNTGNIAN

-458 ANTTDGSL
+458 ENTTDGSL

>member
-1 MKRVKRVLAL
+1 MKKVKQMLAL

-22 VPALAEGA
+22 VPAFAEGA
-30 EATYT
+30 GTTYT

-49 IFSGDLSVN
+49 IFSGDLSEN

-70 GSGVDATKMGSESA
+70 GSGVDTTKMGSESA
-84 ATVAESLTT
+84 ATMAENLKT
-93 SALAENFA
+93 SALAESFA
-101 EDLVSGSKLSST
+101 ESLVSGSKLSSV
-113 KKAATTA
+113 KATATA
-120 QDGTAVFTGLSAGYY
+120 QNGTAVFTGLSAGYY
-135 LVKNSSVDTGKTHTD
+135 LVKNSSVDTGKTYTD
-150 FILEVVGDT
+150 FILEVVGNT

-174 EEKNDSTGDATR
+174 EEKNDSTGAATT
-186 WGTTADYDV
+186 WGATADYDV

-208 ESYGRYKT
+208 ESYGRYAN
-216 YKYEFDDT
+216 YKYVFHDT

-230 KDNSVKVYYVKDGN
+230 KDGSVKVYYVKEGS
-244 TNRDKISS
+244 TNRVEISS
-252 GFASTW
+252 GVASTW

-268 FDDLKTAVPGL
+268 FNDLKTAVSGL

-305 NQVKLKYS
+305 NKVKLEYS
-313 NNPNGAETGE
+313 NNPNGEGTGE

-353 GAEFTLSKFIASEG
+353 GAEFTLSKFIASESG
-367 GRDTVTV
+367 SDTVTV
-374 NGTEEYHGTWNNGVT
+374 NGTEYHGTWNNGVT
-389 VIPTKTGDIAN
+389 VTPTKTGDVAN
-400 VFTFSGLDAGI
+400 VFTFSGLDTGI
-411 YRLTETKTPE
+411 YRLTETKTPA

-439 TKVTNM
+439 TKVTSM

-458 ANTTDGSL
+458 ANETSGSL

>member
-22 VPALAEGA
+22 VPAWADEA

-49 IFSGDLSVN
+49 IFSGDLSEK

-70 GSGVDATKMGSESA
+70 GSGVDATKVVGVNA
-84 ATVAESLTT
+84 ATKAESLTT
-93 SALAENFA
+93 ADIAESFA
-101 EDLVSGSKLSST
+101 EDLVSNSKLSSV
-113 KKAATTA
+113 KATA
-120 QDGTAVFTGLSAGYY
+120 PAKNGTAVFTGLSAGYY
-135 LVKNSSVDTGKTHTD
+135 LVKNSSIDSGKTYTD
-150 FILEVVGDT
+150 FILEVVGNT

-174 EEKNDSTGDATR
+174 EEKNDSTGAATT
-186 WGTTADYDV
+186 WGATADYDV
-195 GDEIN
+195 DDEIN

-208 ESYGRYKT
+208 ESYGRYAN
-216 YKYEFDDT
+216 YKYVFHDT

-230 KDNSVKVYYVKDGN
+230 KDGSVKVYYVKDGN
-244 TNRDKISS
+244 TNRVEISS

-268 FDDLKTAVPGL
+268 FNDLKTAVSGL

-292 LDASAVVGGNGNP
+292 LDANAVVCGNGNP
-305 NQVKLKYS
+305 NKVKLEYS
-313 NNPNGAETGE
+313 NNPNGDGTGE

-344 TDGKNVPLA
+344 TDGNNVPLA
-353 GAEFTLSKFIASEG
+353 GAEFTLSKFIASESG
-367 GRDTVTV
+367 SDTVTV
-374 NGTEEYHGTWNNGVT
+374 NDTEYHGTWNRGVT
-389 VIPTKTGDIAN
+389 VTPTNTGNIAN

-434 ATNDG
+434 ATNNE
-439 TKVTNM
+439 TKVTSM

-458 ANTTDGSL
+458 ANETSGSL

>member
-22 VPALAEGA
+22 VPAWAE
-30 EATYT
+30 EAGTTYT

-49 IFSGDLSVN
+49 IFSGDLSEK

-70 GSGVDATKMGSESA
+70 GSGVDATKVVGVNA
-84 ATVAESLTT
+84 ATKAESLTT
-93 SALAENFA
+93 ADIAESFA
-101 EDLVSGSKLSST
+101 EDLVSNSKLSSV
-113 KKAATTA
+113 KATA
-120 QDGTAVFTGLSAGYY
+120 PAKNGTAVFTGLSAGYY
-135 LVKNSSVDTGKTHTD
+135 LVKNSSIDSGKTYTD
-150 FILEVVGDT
+150 FILEVVGNT

-174 EEKNDSTGDATR
+174 EEKNDSTGAATT
-186 WGTTADYDV
+186 WGATADYDV

-208 ESYGRYKT
+208 ESYGRYAN
-216 YKYEFDDT
+216 YKYVFHDT

-230 KDNSVKVYYVKDGN
+230 KDGSVKVYYVKGGN
-244 TNRDKISS
+244 TTRNEINS
-252 GFASTW
+252 GFTSTW
-258 DNGAKKLTVT
+258 DNEAKKLTVT
-268 FDDLKTAVPGL
+268 FNDLKTAVSRL

-292 LDASAVVGGNGNP
+292 LDANAVVGGNGNP
-305 NQVKLKYS
+305 NKVKLEYS
-313 NNPNGAETGE
+313 NNPNDEGTGE

-353 GAEFTLSKFIASEG
+353 GAEFTLSKFIASESG
-367 GRDTVTV
+367 SDTVTV
-374 NGTEEYHGTWNNGVT
+374 NGTEYHGTWNNGVT
-389 VIPTKTGDIAN
+389 VTPTKTGDVAN
-400 VFTFSGLDAGI
+400 VFTFSGLDTGI

-434 ATNDG
+434 ATNDRM
-439 TKVTNM
+439 KVTNM
-445 EGKAVNGSEISFT
+445 EGKAVNGSKISFT
-458 ANTTDGSL
+458 ANATDGSL

>member
-22 VPALAEGA
+22 VPAWAEGA

-49 IFSGDLSVN
+49 IFSGDLSEK

-70 GSGVDATKMGSESA
+70 GSGVDATKVVGVNA
-84 ATVAESLTT
+84 ATKAESLTT
-93 SALAENFA
+93 ADIAESFA
-101 EDLVSGSKLSST
+101 EDLVSNSKLSSV
-113 KKAATTA
+113 KATA
-120 QDGTAVFTGLSAGYY
+120 PAKNGTAVFTGLSAGYY
-135 LVKNSSVDTGKTHTD
+135 LVKNSSIDSGKTYTD
-150 FILEVVGDT
+150 FILEVVGNT

-174 EEKNDSTGDATR
+174 EEKNDSTGAATT
-186 WGTTADYDV
+186 WGATADYDV

-208 ESYGRYKT
+208 ESYGRYAN
-216 YKYEFDDT
+216 YKYVFHDT
-224 MTNMTY
+224 MTHMTY
-230 KDNSVKVYYVKDGN
+230 KDGSVKVYYVKGGN
-244 TNRDKISS
+244 TTRNEINS

-268 FDDLKTAVPGL
+268 FDDLKTAVPRL

-292 LDASAVVGGNGNP
+292 LDANAVVGGNGNP
-305 NQVKLKYS
+305 NKVKLEYS
-313 NNPNGAETGE
+313 NNPNGDGTGE

-344 TDGKNVPLA
+344 TDGNNVPLA
-353 GAEFTLSKFIASEG
+353 GAEFTLSKFIASESG
-367 GRDTVTV
+367 SDTVTV
-374 NGTEEYHGTWNNGVT
+374 NDTEYHGTWNRGVT
-389 VIPTKTGDIAN
+389 VTPTNTGNIAN

-434 ATNDG
+434 ATNNE
-439 TKVTNM
+439 TKVTSM

-458 ANTTDGSL
+458 ANETSGSL

>member
-1 MKRVKRVLAL
+1 MAL

-22 VPALAEGA
+22 VPAFAEEAG
-30 EATYT
+30 ATYT

-58 EAGKKVLSNIQW
+58 EGKKVLSNIQW
-70 GSGVDATKMGSESA
+70 GSGVDAAKMGNEKA
-84 ATVAESLTT
+84 AIVAESLKT
-93 SALAENFA
+93 STFA
-101 EDLVSGSKLSST
+101 ESFAEALVSDSKLSST
-113 KKAATTA
+113 KANATA
-120 QDGTAVFTGLSAGYY
+120 QGGTAVFKDLSAGYY

-159 TANHKGDVPDVEKKV
+159 IANHKGDVPDVEKKV
-174 EEKNDSTGDATR
+174 EEKNDSTGAATT

-208 ESYGRYKT
+208 ESYGRYTT
-216 YKYEFDDT
+216 YKYKFDDT

-230 KDNSVKVYYVKDGN
+230 EDGSVKVYYVKDGN
-244 TNRDKISS
+244 TNRVEISS

-268 FDDLKTAVPGL
+268 FNDLKTAVSGL

-292 LDASAVVGGNGNP
+292 LDANAVVGGNGNP
-305 NQVKLKYS
+305 NKVKLEYS
-313 NNPNGAETGE
+313 NNPNGDGTGE

-344 TDGKNVPLA
+344 TDGNNVPLA
-353 GAEFTLSKFIASEG
+353 GAEFTLSKFIASESG
-367 GRDTVTV
+367 SDTVTV
-374 NGTEEYHGTWNNGVT
+374 NDTEYHGTWNRGVT
-389 VIPTKTGDIAN
+389 VTPTNTGNIAN

-434 ATNDG
+434 ATNNE
-439 TKVTNM
+439 TKVTSM

-458 ANTTDGSL
+458 ANETSGSL

>member
-1 MKRVKRVLAL
+1 MKKVKRMLAL

-22 VPALAEGA
+22 VPAFADDEK
-30 EATYT
+30 YI

-49 IFSGDLSVN
+49 IFRGDLYVN

-70 GSGVDATKMGSESA
+70 GSGVNATKMGSENA

-93 SALAENFA
+93 STLAESFA
-101 EDLVSGSKLSST
+101 EDLVSNSKLSSV
-113 KKAATTA
+113 KATA
-120 QDGTAVFTGLSAGYY
+120 PAQNGTAVFKDLSAGYY
-135 LVKNSSVDTGKTHTD
+135 LVKNSSIDTGKTYTD
-150 FILEVVGDT
+150 FILEVVGNT

-174 EEKNDSTGDATR
+174 EEKNDSTGAATT
-186 WGTTADYDV
+186 WGATADYDV

-208 ESYGRYKT
+208 ESYGRYAN
-216 YKYEFDDT
+216 YKYVFHDT

-230 KDNSVKVYYVKDGN
+230 KDGSVKVYYVKDGR
-244 TNRDKISS
+244 TNRVEISS
-252 GFASTW
+252 GFAPTW
-258 DNGAKKLTVT
+258 DDGAKELTVT
-268 FDDLKTAVPGL
+268 FNDLKTAVSGL

-292 LDASAVVGGNGNP
+292 LDANAVVGGKGNP
-305 NQVKLKYS
+305 NKVKLEYS
-313 NNPNGAETGE
+313 NNPNGEGTGE

-353 GAEFTLSKFIASEG
+353 GAEFTLSKFIASESG
-367 GRDTVTV
+367 SDTVTV
-374 NGTEEYHGTWNNGVT
+374 NGTEYHGTWNNGVT
-389 VIPTKTGDIAN
+389 VTPTKTGDVAN

-411 YRLTETKTPE
+411 YRLTETKTPA

-434 ATNDG
+434 ATNNG
-439 TKVTNM
+439 TEVTSM
-445 EGKAVNGSEISFT
+445 EGKDVNGSEISFT
-458 ANTTDGSL
+458 ANVTNGSL

>member
-1 MKRVKRVLAL
+1 MAL
-11 LAAFALVLAMA
+11 LAALALVLAMA
-22 VPALAEGA
+22 VPAWAEGA

-49 IFSGDLSVN
+49 IFSGDLSEK

-93 SALAENFA
+93 SASAENFA
-101 EDLVSGSKLSST
+101 EDLVSNSKLSSV
-113 KKAATTA
+113 KATATA
-120 QDGTAVFTGLSAGYY
+120 KNGTAVFTGLSAGYY
-135 LVKNSSVDTGKTHTD
+135 LVKNSSIDSGKTYTD
-150 FILEVVGDT
+150 FILEVVGNT

-174 EEKNDSTGDATR
+174 EEKNDSTGATAT
-186 WGTTADYDV
+186 WGATADYDV

-200 FELTGTLP
+200 FELMGTLP

-216 YKYEFDDT
+216 YKYKFDDT

-230 KDNSVKVYYVKDGN
+230 KNGSVKVYYVKDGS
-244 TNRDKISS
+244 TNRVEISS
-252 GFASTW
+252 GFASAWVDGT
-258 DNGAKKLTVT
+258 KKLTVT

-292 LDASAVVGGNGNP
+292 LDANAVVGGNGNP
-305 NQVKLKYS
+305 NKVKLEYS
-313 NNPNGAETGE
+313 NNPNDEGTGE

-344 TDGKNVPLA
+344 TDGNNVPLA
-353 GAEFTLSKFIASEG
+353 GAEFTLSKFIASESG
-367 GRDTVTV
+367 SDTVTV
-374 NGTEEYHGTWNNGVT
+374 NGTEYHGTWNNGVT
-389 VIPTKTGDIAN
+389 VTPTKTGDVAN
-400 VFTFSGLDAGI
+400 VFTFSGLDTGI

-434 ATNDG
+434 ATNDRM
-439 TKVTNM
+439 KVTNM
-445 EGKAVNGSEISFT
+445 EGKAVNGSKISFT
-458 ANTTDGSL
+458 ANATDGSL

>member
-22 VPALAEGA
+22 VPAWAEEA
-30 EATYT
+30 RATYT

-49 IFSGDLSVN
+49 IFSGDLSEN
-58 EAGKKVLSNIQW
+58 DGKKVLSNIQW
-70 GSGVDATKMGSESA
+70 GSGVVATKMDNERA
-84 ATVAESLTT
+84 AKVAESLTT
-93 SALAENFA
+93 STLAESFA
-101 EDLVSGSKLSST
+101 EDLVSNSKLSSV
-113 KKAATTA
+113 KATATA
-120 QDGTAVFTGLSAGYY
+120 KNGTAVFTDLSAGYY
-135 LVKNSSVDTGKTHTD
+135 LVKNSSIDSGKTYTD
-150 FILEVVGDT
+150 FILEVVGNT

-174 EEKNDSTGDATR
+174 EEKNDSTGAATT
-186 WGTTADYDV
+186 WGATADYDV

-208 ESYGRYKT
+208 ESYGRYTT
-216 YKYEFDDT
+216 YKYKFDDT

-230 KDNSVKVYYVKDGN
+230 EDGSVKVYYVKDRS
-244 TNRDKISS
+244 TNRIEISS
-252 GFASTW
+252 GFTSAWSDGT
-258 DNGAKKLTVT
+258 KKLTVT
-268 FDDLKTAVPGL
+268 FDDLKTAVPEL

-292 LDASAVVGGNGNP
+292 LDANAVVGGSGNP
-305 NQVKLKYS
+305 NKVKLEYS
-313 NNPNGAETGE
+313 NNPNDEGTGE
-323 TPEKTVVVFTY
+323 TPEKAVVVFTY
-334 KTIINKVTKG
+334 KTIINKVKKG
-344 TDGKNVPLA
+344 TDGNNVPLA

-367 GRDTVTV
+367 GRDTVKV
-374 NGTEEYHGTWNNGVT
+374 NDTEYHGTWNRGMT
-389 VIPTKTGDIAN
+389 VVPTNTGNIAN

-411 YRLTETKTPE
+411 YRLTETKTPA

-434 ATNDG
+434 ATNNG

-445 EGKAVNGSEISFT
+445 EGKAVNDSEISFT
-458 ANTTDGSL
+458 ENATDVSLTTDIVNQS
-466 SADVI
+466 
-471 NNAGTTLPSTGGMG
+471 GTVLPSTGGMG

>member
-1 MKRVKRVLAL
+1 MLAL

-22 VPALAEGA
+22 VPAWADEA

-49 IFSGDLSVN
+49 IFSGDLSEK

-70 GSGVDATKMGSESA
+70 GSGVDATKVVGVNA
-84 ATVAESLTT
+84 ATKAESLTT
-93 SALAENFA
+93 ADIAESFA
-101 EDLVSGSKLSST
+101 EDLVSNSKLSSV
-113 KKAATTA
+113 KATA
-120 QDGTAVFTGLSAGYY
+120 PAKNGTAVFTGLSAGYY
-135 LVKNSSVDTGKTHTD
+135 LVKNSSIDSGKTYTD
-150 FILEVVGDT
+150 FILEVVGNT

-174 EEKNDSTGDATR
+174 EEKNDSTGAATT
-186 WGTTADYDV
+186 WGATADYDV
-195 GDEIN
+195 DDEIN

-208 ESYGRYKT
+208 ESYGRYAN
-216 YKYEFDDT
+216 YKYVFHDT

-230 KDNSVKVYYVKDGN
+230 KDGSVKVYYVKDGN
-244 TNRDKISS
+244 TNRVEISS

-268 FDDLKTAVPGL
+268 FNDLKTAVSGL

-292 LDASAVVGGNGNP
+292 LDANAVVGGNGNP
-305 NQVKLKYS
+305 NKVKLEYS
-313 NNPNGAETGE
+313 NNPNGDGTGE

-344 TDGKNVPLA
+344 TDGNNVPLA
-353 GAEFTLSKFIASEG
+353 GAEFTLSKFIASESG
-367 GRDTVTV
+367 SDTVTV
-374 NGTEEYHGTWNNGVT
+374 NDTEYHGTWNRGVT
-389 VIPTKTGDIAN
+389 VTPTNTGNIAN

-434 ATNDG
+434 ATNNE
-439 TKVTNM
+439 TKVTSM

-458 ANTTDGSL
+458 ANETSGSL

>member
-1 MKRVKRVLAL
+1 MKRVKRVLAP

-22 VPALAEGA
+22 VPAWAEGA

-49 IFSGDLSVN
+49 IFSGDLSEK

-70 GSGVDATKMGSESA
+70 GSGVDAKKVVGVNA
-84 ATVAESLTT
+84 ATKAESLKT
-93 SALAENFA
+93 ADIAESFA
-101 EDLVSGSKLSST
+101 EDLVSNSKLSSV
-113 KKAATTA
+113 KATA
-120 QDGTAVFTGLSAGYY
+120 PAKNGTAVFTGLSAGYY
-135 LVKNSSVDTGKTHTD
+135 LVKNSSIDSGKTYTD
-150 FILEVVGDT
+150 FILEVVGNT

-174 EEKNDSTGDATR
+174 EEKNDSTGAATT
-186 WGTTADYDV
+186 WGATADYDV

-208 ESYGRYKT
+208 ESYGRYAN
-216 YKYEFDDT
+216 YKYVFHDT
-224 MTNMTY
+224 MTHMTY
-230 KDNSVKVYYVKDGN
+230 KDGSVKVYYVKGGN
-244 TNRDKISS
+244 TTRNEINS

-268 FDDLKTAVPGL
+268 FDNLKTAVPRL

-292 LDASAVVGGNGNP
+292 LDANAVVGGNGNP
-305 NQVKLKYS
+305 NKVKLEYS
-313 NNPNGAETGE
+313 NNPNGDGTGE

-344 TDGKNVPLA
+344 TDGNNVPLA
-353 GAEFTLSKFIASEG
+353 GAEFTLSKFIASESG
-367 GRDTVTV
+367 SDTVTV
-374 NGTEEYHGTWNNGVT
+374 NDTEYHGTWNRGVT
-389 VIPTKTGDIAN
+389 VTPTNTGNIAN

-434 ATNDG
+434 ATNNE
-439 TKVTNM
+439 TKVTSM

-458 ANTTDGSL
+458 ANETSGSL

>member
-1 MKRVKRVLAL
+1 MAL

-22 VPALAEGA
+22 VPAWAEGA

-49 IFSGDLSVN
+49 IFSGDLSEK

-70 GSGVDATKMGSESA
+70 GSGVDATKVVGVNA
-84 ATVAESLTT
+84 ATKAESLTT
-93 SALAENFA
+93 ADIAESFA
-101 EDLVSGSKLSST
+101 EDLVSNSKLSSV
-113 KKAATTA
+113 KATA
-120 QDGTAVFTGLSAGYY
+120 PAKNGTAVFTGLSAGYY
-135 LVKNSSVDTGKTHTD
+135 LVKNSSIDSGKTYTD
-150 FILEVVGDT
+150 FILEVVGNT

-174 EEKNDSTGDATR
+174 EEKNDSTGAATT
-186 WGTTADYDV
+186 WGATADYDV

-208 ESYGRYKT
+208 ESYGRYAN
-216 YKYEFDDT
+216 YKYVFHDT
-224 MTNMTY
+224 MTHMTY
-230 KDNSVKVYYVKDGN
+230 KDGSVKVYYVKGGN
-244 TNRDKISS
+244 TTRNEINS

-268 FDDLKTAVPGL
+268 FDDLKTAVPRL

-292 LDASAVVGGNGNP
+292 LDANAVVGGNGNP
-305 NQVKLKYS
+305 NKVKLEYS
-313 NNPNGAETGE
+313 NNPNGDGTGE

-344 TDGKNVPLA
+344 TDGNNVPLA
-353 GAEFTLSKFIASEG
+353 GAEFTLSKFIASESG
-367 GRDTVTV
+367 SDTVTV
-374 NGTEEYHGTWNNGVT
+374 NDTEYHGTWNRGVT
-389 VIPTKTGDIAN
+389 VTPTNTGNIAN

-434 ATNDG
+434 ATNNE
-439 TKVTNM
+439 TKVTSM

-458 ANTTDGSL
+458 ANETSGSL